1 MRDEQQAETD
11 GGAAEFERRVA
22 TALEKIR
29 PALQADG
36 GDIEL
41 LAVVGRDAHVR
52 LVGACVGCP
61 SAQLTLRAG
70 VEQFLRREVPG
81 FGDVISDTPEGGY
94 GWRFDLM
101 ETF

>member
-1 MRDEQQAETD
+1 MDERQAETTGSPED
-11 GGAAEFERRVA
+11 FEARVA
-22 TALEKIR
+22 AALEQIR

-52 LVGACVGCP
+52 LTGACVGCP
-61 SAQLTLRAG
+61 SAHLTLRAG

-81 FGDVISDTPEGGY
+81 FGEVISDTPEDGY

>member
-1 MRDEQQAETD
+1 MGEQQAGQES
-11 GGAAEFERRVA
+11 GASDFEGQVA
-22 TALEKIR
+22 AALEKIR

-41 LAVVGRDAHVR
+41 LGVIGRNARVR
-52 LVGACVGCP
+52 LAGACLGCP
-61 SAQLTLRAG
+61 SAQATLQAG
-70 VEQFLRREVPG
+70 VQEFLRQEIPG
-81 FGDVISDTPEGGY
+81 FGDVIDDTPDDGY